1 MLTLRKRVEAAES
14 KYAIIFFI
22 VAIMN
27 NSHALFRNRTVI
39 MPRNKLLTKQ
49 HPCTKD

>member
-1 MLTLRKRVEAAES
+1 MLILRKRVEAAES

-22 VAIMN
+22 VAVMN
-27 NSHALFRNRTVI
+27 NSHALLCNCAVI
-39 MPRNKLLTKQ
+39 MPGNKLLTKQ